1 MKEQMIENLTQALH
15 ETEFALADLQEA
27 GKKASAVENLLILKM
42 IKNAVDLQVSIN
54 ELLNAIEFDRK
65 ESENGKG

>member
-1 MKEQMIENLTQALH
+1 MKEQLIENLTQALH

-65 ESENGKG
+65 EGK

>member
-1 MKEQMIENLTQALH
+1 MKEQLIENLTQALH

-27 GKKASAVENLLILKM
+27 NKKASAVEGLLVLKM

-65 ESENGKG
+65 EAK

>member
-1 MKEQMIENLTQALH
+1 MKEQLIENLTQALH
-15 ETEFALADLQEA
+15 ETEFALADLQSA
-27 GKKASAVENLLILKM
+27 GTKAGAVENLLILKM

-65 ESENGKG
+65 EEK

>member
-1 MKEQMIENLTQALH
+1 MKGQMIENLTQALH
-15 ETEFALADLQEA
+15 ETEFALTDLQEA

-54 ELLNAIEFDRK
+54 ELLSATEFDRK
-65 ESENGKG
+65 ESNE